1 MKSSTH
7 PVRLPA
13 HLTVVFTLARLL
25 QRLDQSACAV
35 DALQYQ
41 SVARRLAGELERLSV
56 DEPMSAIL
64 QAHPSAAELYEN
76 LNYAHAGLCRAPLE
90 LAVDAETEARALL
103 ERVTRRDAAGRTM

>member
-25 QRLDQSACAV
+25 QRLDLSVSSV

-41 SVARRLAGELERLSV
+41 GVARRLAEELDRVST
-56 DEPMSAIL
+56 DESLSAIL
-64 QAHPSAAELYEN
+64 RAHPSAAEVYEN
-76 LNYAHAGLCRAPLE
+76 LHYAHAGLCRAPLE
-90 LAVDAETEARALL
+90 LAVDAESETRALL
-103 ERVTRRDAAGRTM
+103 ARVTRRDEAGRMA